1 MENTLYYG
9 DNLDILRRYVKDET
23 VDLVY
28 LDPPF
33 KSNQDYNVLFAEQS
47 GERAAAQIMAF
58 EDTWHWDEAAARAYE
73 DTIRA
78 GGRTADVMRAF
89 YTFLGGNDMMAYLSM
104 MAPRLVELRR
114 VLKPTGSI
122 YLHCDPTASHYLKLL
137 MDAVFGPQYF
147 RNEIIW
153 KRTNAHNDAGRFGRI
168 HDTILFYS
176 RTEEHKWNP
185 VTISYS
191 PEQMK
196 RYKQDENGR
205 WYTGQDLTASR
216 TNSNSGKF
224 EWRGTMPPD
233 SRGWGYTIEQLE
245 KWWSEGLILTKKD
258 GTPRMDGLKK
268 FLDEMPGKPLQS
280 IWDDIPRIP
289 NTSAERLGYPT
300 QKPEALLERIIKA
313 SSNEG
318 DVVLDP
324 FCGCGTAVAV
334 AQKLNRQWIGIDI
347 THLAITLIK
356 KRLRDQFDAQAETTP
371 PIPPREQGGNEESPP
386 VHGGTEGGLLPSWD
400 ELPKKVWER
409 ARAMRKE
416 PTAGEKKLWSRIRNE
431 QLGAKFRRQHPLG
444 PFIADFYCHEH
455 HLIVEVDGDTHG
467 DPDRMQYDQE
477 REGIL
482 RSFGLRIKRY
492 TDTDV
497 LKNTDAVV
505 ADLKD
510 YVDALSSSNSLPP
523 LAPPPAGGNIESP
536 PASKGEMS
544 CLPPLT
550 GGQRGVVHGG
560 TEETVS
566 RRLRED
572 ERGVSA
578 EEKRR
583 GLSFRVIGEPVA
595 LEDARELAE
604 KDKYQFQWW
613 ALGLVGARPVEQK
626 KGADQGI
633 DGRLYFIDGKDRHT
647 EQIIFSVKGGHVN
660 AAQVRDLRGVI
671 EREKAAIGVFI
682 TLEEPTKPMKKEA
695 ADAGFYHSD
704 WLETQ
709 HSRLQI
715 ITIEELLDGKPLDLP
730 RTAYMSAS
738 DATFKKA
745 AKVRRVKKSNEN
757 LDLE

>member
-137 MDAVFGPQYF
+137 MDAVFGPEHF
-147 RNEIIW
+147 RAEIIW
-153 KRTNAHNDAGRFGRI
+153 KRYSSHGNVYSNYGRI
-168 HDTILFYS
+168 HDTILYYRKTEKTLWNQVYTELNPEYIEKYFTHIEKETGRRYQLQNVLNPNKNRPNLTYEWKGHLRVWKWTKEKMTELDKAGRLQYS
-176 RTEEHKWNP
+176 STGYPRL
-185 VTISYS
+185 
-191 PEQMK
+191 
-196 RYKQDENGR
+196 KQ
-205 WYTGQDLTASR
+205 Y
-216 TNSNSGKF
+216 
-224 EWRGTMPPD
+224 
-233 SRGWGYTIEQLE
+233 
-245 KWWSEGLILTKKD
+245 
-258 GTPRMDGLKK
+258 
-268 FLDEMPGKPLQS
+268 LDESMGQKAQD
-280 IWDDIPRIP
+280 IWDDIQPL
-289 NTSAERLGYPT
+289 AHAGEERLGYPT

-356 KRLRDQFDAQAETTP
+356 KRLRDQFDAQAESASPPTSVGGQKGGRDREASPPTP
-371 PIPPREQGGNEESPP
+371 PLKQGG
-386 VHGGTEGGLLPSWD
+386 
-400 ELPKKVWER
+400 
-409 ARAMRKE
+409 
-416 PTAGEKKLWSRIRNE
+416 
-431 QLGAKFRRQHPLG
+431 
-444 PFIADFYCHEH
+444 
-455 HLIVEVDGDTHG
+455 
-467 DPDRMQYDQE
+467 
-477 REGIL
+477 
-482 RSFGLRIKRY
+482 
-492 TDTDV
+492 
-497 LKNTDAVV
+497 
-505 ADLKD
+505 
-510 YVDALSSSNSLPP
+510 
-523 LAPPPAGGNIESP
+523 
-536 PASKGEMS
+536 
-544 CLPPLT
+544 
-550 GGQRGVVHGG
+550 
-560 TEETVS
+560 
-566 RRLRED
+566 
-572 ERGVSA
+572 
-578 EEKRR
+578 EEK
-583 GLSFRVIGEPVA
+583 GKENYRVIGEPVA

-633 DGRLYFIDGKDRHT
+633 DGRLYFIDDKDRHT

-745 AKVRRVKKSNEN
+745 AKVRRVKKNNEN